1 MVVPELVELE
11 FVWLVDVNTETD
23 TVVFSEAFVPE
34 LVELVRES
42 ELLFVVE
49 LEVPEE
55 VELEVVVFSDV
66 FVPVELAVEVDSFV
80 PDDVPDDVV

>member
-1 MVVPELVELE
+1 VVVPELVELE